1 MIQCLFEICIDMF
14 NCFHKS
20 QYVGFELLKE
30 SDYAILKEDCK
41 ILASE
46 ITDKIFKD

>member
-1 MIQCLFEICIDMF
+1 ML

-30 SDYAILKEDCK
+30 SDYSILKEDSK

-46 ITDKIFKD
+46 ITDKIFEDK